1 MPTQNATATLAGS
14 GSLTSGPSRSTG
26 GNVIVLDTTFDD
38 GTTDGWTQT
47 TAGVG
52 TLTIGS
58 AYAHDGLAGAQGNV
72 PAATVDIANLR
83 RSIGPARQAMISGWW
98 RVPTE
103 GASSSANV
111 PFARLFSGAQRLAD
125 VYRQN
130 IVAGANVYLR
140 VVRAIGGTNY
150 TFLSSGFRLALNTWV
165 YVQFGWSLDGTPTL
179 IINGTTYLG
188 GANKQTDFYAAS
200 QIDTAYLGSQEIGN
214 QGVWHTDTVQ
224 VQVSQSAAASL
235 AGAGSLTAT
244 GTRGKPA
251 AATLA
256 GAGTLSAAG
265 TRIKLG
271 SAALTGAGT
280 LAATGYATRYRTVNL
295 AGASALT
302 TTAFVRRQAAVV
314 LAAQSVLTAATIHGH
329 PGTVALAGTS
339 TLTALGTLIRQAISV
354 LAGTGLLLPTGYR
367 LGPPVVLDNLAAG
380 YVQTTWTAGQIGVS

>member
-58 AYAHDGLAGAQGNV
+58 GAAHDGQYGAQGNV
-72 PAATVDIANLR
+72 PNATVDIANLK

-244 GTRGKPA
+244 GTRVKPA

-280 LAATGYATRYRTVNL
+280 LAATGYATRYRTVTLAGGGTLTATGLANRRAAVNL

-314 LAAQSVLTAATIHGH
+314 LAAQSVRTASRARQPRSRVRADDLDRRPDWSVVTTIS
-329 PGTVALAGTS
+329 ALS
-339 TLTALGTLIRQAISV
+339 TQYVKGVIRCACMSCH
-354 LAGTGLLLPTGYR
+354 
-367 LGPPVVLDNLAAG
+367 
-380 YVQTTWTAGQIGVS
+380 SS